1 MVPIDPKENSMLESP
16 PHITHIEAQ
25 QTAVIHLTIP
35 RSEIGSVMGPGI
47 AELMAT
53 VKAQGLG
60 PTGPWFSHHLAMF
73 PDTFDVEIGVP
84 VSGPVTAAGR
94 VKPGSLPATRV
105 ARATLMGDY
114 SGLPAGWKGFLSW
127 VSAHGFKTAPDL
139 WEVYV
144 KGPESDP
151 EPSSWRTELNK
162 PLLD

>member
-1 MVPIDPKENSMLESP
+1 
-16 PHITHIEAQ
+16 
-25 QTAVIHLTIP
+25 
-35 RSEIGSVMGPGI
+35 
-47 AELMAT
+47 
-53 VKAQGLG
+53 
-60 PTGPWFSHHLAMF
+60 
-73 PDTFDVEIGVP
+73 VP

-114 SGLPAGWKGFLSW
+114 SGLPAGWKGLLSW

-151 EPSSWRTELNK
+151 DPSSWRTEMNK